1 MKIMTLCDHVKR
13 CSCYFHWWKG
23 TWKNYTWWILV
34 VKTTDFSGKKHGFWW
49 YVFHKSNHARCG
61 PWIVG
66 TIHIIHVLDGT
77 ISHFCLVNFFHFT
90 TSQVLMT
97 LSHFTGCLW
106 FAIGARDTSETTWV
120 QVGGY
125 QTQGRDWIGHSTG
138 MTGYH

>member
-1 MKIMTLCDHVKR
+1 MSKDVPVTSIGGKEH
-13 CSCYFHWWKG
+13 G
-23 TWKNYTWWILV
+23 KNYTWWILV

-77 ISHFCLVNFFHFT
+77 ITHFWLVNSQKIT

-125 QTQGRDWIGHSTG
+125 QTQGRDCSPWSFHRDERVPLR
-138 MTGYH
+138 YPAW